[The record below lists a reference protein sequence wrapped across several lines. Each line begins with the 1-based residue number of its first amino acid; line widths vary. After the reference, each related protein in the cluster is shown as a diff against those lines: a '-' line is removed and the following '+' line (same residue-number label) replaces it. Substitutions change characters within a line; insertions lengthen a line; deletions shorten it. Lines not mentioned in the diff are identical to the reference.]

1 MVVIPGG
8 RFSMGSPEGSVDR
21 YPNEGPVHEVAIAS
35 PFAVGKYPVTYTQF
49 AAFVADTGY
58 DAETECWTFEDGEG
72 AVRPGRSWRN
82 PGFST
87 GGNEPVLCLSWD
99 DAKAFVNWIAQKTG
113 KSYRLLSEAEWEYA
127 ARGSTSPVPYTRYFF
142 GDNERDLCLYG
153 NTMDHIAKI
162 SIKANPNWPF
172 GACSDGYAFAAPV
185 GSFKPNGFGLYDMV
199 GNAWQYTEDCYHD
212 TYDGAPSDGSARTTG
227 DCEARTGRGGG
238 WSVFPKNVHVTMR
251 GHSLHDKRFT
261 ASGLRLARTARP

>member
-1 MVVIPGG
+1 
-8 RFSMGSPEGSVDR
+8 MGSPEGSVDR

-113 KSYRLLSEAEWEYA
+113 ISLIGYSAKRSGNMPPLEVAP
-127 ARGSTSPVPYTRYFF
+127 ARYLTHAIFLATMSATS
-142 GDNERDLCLYG
+142 
-153 NTMDHIAKI
+153 A
-162 SIKANPNWPF
+162 
-172 GACSDGYAFAAPV
+172 
-185 GSFKPNGFGLYDMV
+185 
-199 GNAWQYTEDCYHD
+199 
-212 TYDGAPSDGSARTTG
+212 
-227 DCEARTGRGGG
+227 
-238 WSVFPKNVHVTMR
+238 
-251 GHSLHDKRFT
+251 FT
-261 ASGLRLARTARP
+261 AIRWTILRKSA